1 MFLGDIVTITRNG
14 IIVREKALQPLGI
27 YDQSICW
34 GMWAA
39 NHHPP
44 PAKYGH
50 PNLIISPFHPSSWP
64 FLIRLRLILEN
75 RKGALADAAL
85 RLEQNDLSVVFA
97 ECTPTGFTHATWNVI
112 AESTWDKLNGLRE
125 EKEQFDKKYPRVRL
139 PSDQSHAYEE
149 ARDLANRI
157 AAPMLSHVRKIEE
170 VLDAV
175 RLSEK
180 DGAIPDDKRLLHVW
194 RPEGDSHFLYNGDA
208 VAREMERLNQKTFE
222 NNLEYIGSQVPGAI
236 EVKYMQRL
244 AYFSLYGGGEFNEV
258 PFRFQYQ
265 ADTTVI
271 QMTDQGTPFGKGSFK
286 LSPLPMPAIATFNSE
301 DKYLRLSPIT
311 PRFLARPL
319 TRIIVSYEVKQQ
331 PTHNAKA
338 SQGLLRRVSDVLRE
352 EVNLLHISN
361 KWTRHGYASE
371 KGQISFIADV
381 EPGARRELEKKLR
394 AVNDDE
400 SDRLEAVT
408 IKDARVTEY
417 PLKKLFLSIHFGH
430 PRERC
435 IRQLVER
442 AALDEG
448 FFNVVVETYTE
459 AVTPEVD
466 DKIVNCQAF
475 LQLLYSAEHDPYEMN
490 LQWLQHEYS
499 TARAKGI
506 PALRLVDISRFDYE
520 RWRSR
525 LVVNADH
532 PLGKFRLDV
541 SDAELGKEIRKAIRR
556 LARKAPPPDRQ

>member
-1 MFLGDIVTITRNG
+1 MFLGDIVIITRNG

-64 FLIRLRLILEN
+64 FLVRLRVILEN
-75 RKGALADAAL
+75 RKGALADAARL
-85 RLEQNDLSVVFA
+85 LEQNHLSIVFA

-125 EKEQFDKKYPRVRL
+125 EKEQFDKRNPRVRI
-139 PSDQSHAYEE
+139 PPYQSYEE

-157 AAPMLSHVRKIEE
+157 AAPMLSHVREIERIFDGVCE
-170 VLDAV
+170 SQEADAV
-175 RLSEK
+175 PPSSS
-180 DGAIPDDKRLLHVW
+180 PLLHVW
-194 RPEGDSHFLYNGDA
+194 RAEGDSHFLYNGDA
-208 VAREMERLNQKTFE
+208 VAREMERLKQGTFE
-222 NNLEYIGSQVPGAI
+222 DNLGYIRSQVPRAT

-258 PFRFQYQ
+258 PFRFQYY

-271 QMTDQGTPFGKGSFK
+271 KMTEQGTPFGKGSFK

-311 PRFLARPL
+311 PGFLARPL

-338 SQGLLRRVSDVLRE
+338 SQGLLRRVSDALRE
-352 EVNLLHISN
+352 DVNLLHISN
-361 KWTRHGYASE
+361 KWTRHGYANE
-371 KGQISFIADV
+371 KGEISFIADV
-381 EPGARRELEKKLR
+381 EPTARLDLERKLR

-408 IKDARVTEY
+408 IKDARVYEY
-417 PLKKLFLSIHFGH
+417 ALKKLFLSIHFGH
-430 PRERC
+430 PRESC

-448 FFNVVVETYTE
+448 FVNVVVETYIE

-499 TARAKGI
+499 TARAKAI
-506 PALRLVDISRFDYE
+506 PALRLVDISRFNYE

-541 SDAELGKEIRKAIRR
+541 SDAELGEEIRKAIRMLVR
-556 LARKAPPPDRQ
+556 ATPPPDRP